1 MAGVGAARG
10 RGRRTLTDTR
20 AGARAATLRAAMLTR
35 YAVRCRAP
43 LWARGGQAQ
52 TLLGFFL
59 PVTGET
65 LDPSLPGV
73 TRHEILLDGEDRV
86 VVFEADP
93 APVGDQ
99 QRPLEGAVVH
109 LFHGLTGSSDSNYV
123 RLTASVMRSAGARVV
138 AYNHRG
144 QGAGAGLA
152 RGFYHSGSDLDLFAS
167 VAAARAR
174 HPGAPQLAVGFS
186 LSANTLLLGAA
197 RRKEHPG
204 LPDAILAVNPPAR
217 LSLAVRRMERGF
229 NRVYDRN
236 FVAGMREALRVR
248 RDLGWA
254 GDDLVIPEGASVRE
268 ADGLV
273 TAPMA
278 GYPDAEAYYAD
289 CSSAPRWPAVEVP
302 AVVLSAADDPFISAE
317 DMTSATPGPRMLVHV
332 EPTGGHLG
340 YLSRAAPPIPGGT
353 PRRWLGGA
361 LLHHAVEL
369 RRALG

>member
-1 MAGVGAARG
+1 
-10 RGRRTLTDTR
+10 
-20 AGARAATLRAAMLTR
+20 MLTR

-52 TLLGFFL
+52 TLLGYFL
-59 PVTGET
+59 PVTGEA
-65 LDPSLPGV
+65 LDPALPDV
-73 TRHEILLDGEDRV
+73 ERHELQLDGEDRV
-86 VVFEADP
+86 VVFEAAP
-93 APVGDQ
+93 ADAAGGE
-99 QRPLEGAVVH
+99 RPLDGAVVH

-123 RLTASVMRSAGARVV
+123 RLAASVMRGAGARVV

-167 VAAARAR
+167 VGAARAR
-174 HPGAPQLAVGFS
+174 HPGAPQLAIGFS

-197 RRKEHPG
+197 RRGEHPG

-217 LSLAVRRMERGF
+217 LSVAVRRMERGF
-229 NRVYDRN
+229 NRVYDRR

-254 GDDLVIPEGASVRE
+254 GEDLVIPRGSSVRE

-302 AVVLSAADDPFISAE
+302 AVVLSAADDPFIFAE
-317 DMTSATPGPRMLVHV
+317 DLTDAAPGPRMLVHV

-340 YLSRAAPPIPGGT
+340 YLSSAGPPIPGGS

-361 LLHHAVEL
+361 LLHYAVEL

>member
-1 MAGVGAARG
+1 MV
-10 RGRRTLTDTR
+10 
-20 AGARAATLRAAMLTR
+20 TR
-35 YAVRCRAP
+35 YVVPCRAP

-52 TLLGFFL
+52 TLLGYFL
-59 PVTGET
+59 PVPGEA
-65 LDPSLPGV
+65 LDPARPEV
-73 TRHEILLDGEDRV
+73 ERHELELDGGDRV
-86 VVFEADP
+86 VTFEAAP
-93 APVGDQ
+93 ADVDGLRGE
-99 QRPLEGAVVH
+99 RPLDGAVVH

-123 RLTASVMRSAGARVV
+123 RLSSSVLRRAGARVV

-167 VAAARAR
+167 VAAARVR
-174 HPGAPQLAVGFS
+174 HPGARQIAVGFS

-204 LPDAILAVNPPAR
+204 LPDAVLAVNPPAR
-217 LSLAVRRMERGF
+217 LSIAVRRMERGF

-236 FVAGMREALRVR
+236 FVRGMREALRVR

-254 GDDLVIPEGASVRE
+254 GEGLVIPKGSSVRM
-268 ADGLV
+268 ADDLV

-289 CSSAPRWPAVEVP
+289 CSSAPRWPGIEIP
-302 AVVLSAADDPFISAE
+302 AVVLSAADDPFIAAE
-317 DMTSATPGPRMLVHV
+317 DLTGAEPGPRMLVHV

-340 YLSRAAPPIPGGT
+340 YLSAAESTTPGGA

-361 LLHHAVEL
+361 LVHYVGEL
-369 RRALG
+369 LAASA

>member
-1 MAGVGAARG
+1 MG
-10 RGRRTLTDTR
+10 
-20 AGARAATLRAAMLTR
+20 AATLRAVKLSR

-52 TLLGFFL
+52 TLLGYFL
-59 PVTGET
+59 PVTGEA
-65 LDPSLPGV
+65 LAPSLPGV
-73 TRHEILLDGEDRV
+73 ARHEIRLDGEDRV
-86 VVFEADP
+86 VVFEA
-93 APVGDQ
+93 APERAVEQ
-99 QRPLEGAVVH
+99 VRPLEGAVVH
-109 LFHGLTGSSDSNYV
+109 LFHGLAGSSDSNYV
-123 RLTASVMRSAGARVV
+123 RLTASVMRWAGAHVV

-174 HPGAPQLAVGFS
+174 HPGSPQLAIGFS
-186 LSANTLLLGAA
+186 LSANTVLLGAA

-204 LPDAILAVNPPAR
+204 LPDAIVAVNPPAL
-217 LSLAVRRMERGF
+217 LSVAVRRMERGF

-236 FVAGMREALRVR
+236 FVVGMREALRIR
-248 RDLGWA
+248 RDLGWV
-254 GDDLVIPEGASVRE
+254 GEDLVIPGGASVRT
-268 ADGLV
+268 ADELV

-289 CSSAPRWPAVEVP
+289 CSSAPRWHAVELP
-302 AVVLSAADDPFISAE
+302 AVVLSAADDPFIAAE
-317 DMTSATPGPRMLVHV
+317 DLTGATPGPRMLVHV

-340 YLSRAAPPIPGGT
+340 YLSSASPPVPGGS

-361 LLHHAVEL
+361 LLHYAVEL